1 MLAIH
6 GIYTGKDIKL
16 LEDVHIR
23 PNVRVIVTFLDDEP
37 VAPELDDDTEGLLAL
52 SGTWEDERPVE
63 TIVRDIYERRT
74 NGKEEVT
81 FSVCSESPH

>member
-6 GIYTGKDIKL
+6 GIYTGKGIKL
-16 LEDVHIR
+16 LEDVHVR

-52 SGTWEDERPVE
+52 SGT
-63 TIVRDIYERRT
+63 
-74 NGKEEVT
+74 
-81 FSVCSESPH
+81 